1 MNCEEPVL
9 FEFDPINDS
18 NAVELKMRVY
28 VQGVDAPVRVFEL
41 RRYSLGGFGRL
52 KSRPFAGFVF

>member
-1 MNCEEPVL
+1 MNCEEPVT
-9 FEFDPINDS
+9 FDFDPIAESDRM
-18 NAVELKMRVY
+18 ELKMRVY
-28 VQGVDAPVRVFEL
+28 VQGVDAPVRIFEL